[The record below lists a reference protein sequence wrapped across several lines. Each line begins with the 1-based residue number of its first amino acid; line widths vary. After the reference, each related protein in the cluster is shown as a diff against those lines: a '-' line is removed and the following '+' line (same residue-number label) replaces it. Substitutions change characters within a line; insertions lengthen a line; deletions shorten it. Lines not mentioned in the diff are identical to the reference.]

1 MWSYFGAKTSVVD
14 FYPIPKHGKIIEPFA
29 GTARYSLKH
38 FEHDILLVD
47 KYEVVVRIWQ
57 WLQKC
62 SEGDIRS
69 LPHKIEAG
77 QSLNDFT
84 FDCIE
89 AKWLLG
95 FLIKMGAA
103 SPCITASSQKT
114 THRPNHIN
122 YSLNR
127 IAKNLFK
134 IRHWEIRLGSY
145 EDIENESV
153 TWFIDPPYQFGG
165 ENYIKGNKNIDFL
178 SLGQWCRSREGQ
190 VIVCETTDA
199 TWLDFKPM
207 RKHRTTRKVGQRE
220 AIWSNQPTEY
230 DYLQTSMFPTSP

>member
-1 MWSYFGAKTSVVD
+1 MWSYFGAKTSVVKY
-14 FYPIPKHGKIIEPFA
+14 YPVPKEDKIIESHA
-29 GTARYSLKH
+29 GTARYALYH

-47 KYEVVVRIWQ
+47 KYEVIVRLWQ

-62 SEGDIRS
+62 SEGDIKR

-89 AKWLLG
+89 EKWLMG
-95 FLIKMGAA
+95 FLIGMGMA
-103 SPCITASSQKT
+103 SPRITASSHKT

-134 IRHWEIRLGSY
+134 IRHWKIELGSY
-145 EDIENESV
+145 EDIPNQKA
-153 TWFIDPPYQFGG
+153 TWFIDPPYQHGG
-165 ENYIKGNKNIDFL
+165 EHYVKSNKDIDFAA
-178 SLGQWCRSREGQ
+178 LGEWCRSREGQ
-190 VIVCETTDA
+190 VIVCETAEA

-207 RKHRTTRKVGQRE
+207 RTHRTVRRKSQQE
-220 AIWSNQPTEY
+220 AIWCNQPTEY
-230 DYLQTSMFPTSP
+230 DYQQQRMFV